1 MKKNNILVIF
11 FLSCFLSFIIYKYNV
26 DHRISVL
33 ILGDN
38 KLLNSKYKT
47 YDTYLKDYLSFKMD
61 FVDSSF
67 VSENK
72 TYKDL
77 INNIKNNYYVMSK
90 NKRIYLNQ
98 MISKSD
104 YIILNANNNEYL
116 DKCNKSTKIIENYD
130 NKIENEIFSLIEI
143 INKISTAKIIVISN
157 YCKNHNLEKNIQSE
171 DIIQIDMAEIYKYS
185 VYVDD
190 LNRNILSDK
199 GNYELF
205 LSIINSLN

>member
-77 INNIKNNYYVMSK
+77 INNIKNNYYVVSK

>member
-77 INNIKNNYYVMSK
+77 INNIKNNYYVVSK

-130 NKIENEIFSLIEI
+130 NKIENEIVSLIEI